1 MMADYQQILEG
12 LLRHKATYGHEVLT
26 PAKCPE
32 ALQLIHNNSFAFI
45 SACCLDRG
53 TKAEIIWTIPYWL
66 SQQVGH
72 YDPKQFY
79 PMSLERISFLY
90 DRLPQKPLYT
100 KAAPRTF
107 QEICRIVVEDFSG
120 KAENIWKNRCAMDVK
135 RTLLSVYG
143 VGNGI
148 ANMTLILIESVYDIT
163 FSDIDYTKM
172 DIKPDVHT
180 MRVLYRLGASPS
192 INTDSAILAARHIS
206 PSYPGAID
214 GPLWS
219 VGRNWGHPASAD
231 CGSCPL
237 DTCCEKVGV
246 K

>member
-1 MMADYQQILEG
+1 M
-12 LLRHKATYGHEVLT
+12 
-26 PAKCPE
+26 
-32 ALQLIHNNSFAFI
+32 
-45 SACCLDRG
+45 
-53 TKAEIIWTIPYWL
+53 
-66 SQQVGH
+66 
-72 YDPKQFY
+72 
-79 PMSLERISFLY
+79 
-90 DRLPQKPLYT
+90 
-100 KAAPRTF
+100 
-107 QEICRIVVEDFSG
+107 EDFSG
-120 KAENIWKNRCAMDVK
+120 KAENIWNNRCAMDVK

-148 ANMTLILIESVYDIT
+148 ANMSLILIEGVYDIT

-180 MRVLYRLGASPS
+180 MRVLYRLGVSS
-192 INTDSAILAARHIS
+192 SLNTDSAISAARHIS

-219 VGRNWGHPASAD
+219 IGRNWCHPTSAD